1 MVVWMHGGGFV
12 GGTKEELAGY
22 FKLLA
27 SNGFAVVAAP
37 LLTAG
42 PARVPGEMP
51 GTCGGLLKEKR
62 KSHPGKAENS

>member
-1 MVVWMHGGGFV
+1 VVTWSGRTGPNELPRPRSGNWV
-12 GGTKEELAGY
+12 QGT
-22 FKLLA
+22 
-27 SNGFAVVAAP
+27 P
-37 LLTAG
+37 AG